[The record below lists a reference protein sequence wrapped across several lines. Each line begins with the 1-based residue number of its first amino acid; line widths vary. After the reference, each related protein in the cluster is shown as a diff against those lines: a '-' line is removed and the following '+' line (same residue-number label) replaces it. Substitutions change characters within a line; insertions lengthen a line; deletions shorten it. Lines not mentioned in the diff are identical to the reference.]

1 MNGRSS
7 KGMMFQPRP
16 QPRPQRGILDGTVK
30 LEEKGK
36 LEGRIPSTTKPY
48 SLEIE
53 GVQVILVYKGTV
65 HYTYPESPEK
75 RKHVFS
81 ALCSGDDWRLTA
93 TSEHGGTIT
102 LQEDHR
108 EDGAGEEAQ

>member
-16 QPRPQRGILDGTVK
+16 HCGILDGTVK

-53 GVQVILVYKGTV
+53 GVQVILAFKGFV
-65 HYTYPESPEK
+65 HHTYPESAEK
-75 RKHVFS
+75 KKYVFH

-93 TSEHGGTIT
+93 TSKHGGTIT